1 MGRNDLKLTLQIVGA
16 AIGLIGLAFWTLSV
30 LAAIII
36 AVIGFVIFM
45 IGAFMKTEEEMP
57 EGIEAA
63 FYAQGYSVTEK
74 ADPLYIDSVNKKWA
88 VLEQDIGIKDIFSFS
103 DILNFELIEDGQRY
117 EQRGG
122 VTRAVVGGAIFGTV
136 GAVVGSQTA
145 KGKSSISQMY
155 ICVYTKQSNR
165 SFVKINLINSATS
178 TDSGAYIDAKD
189 RALLIMSKFAIMQ
202 HEDREEAERKSSY
215 SDAAEQI
222 KKYKELLDCGALTR
236 EEFEDIKKK
245 LMP

>member
-1 MGRNDLKLTLQIVGA
+1 M
-16 AIGLIGLAFWTLSV
+16 
-30 LAAIII
+30 
-36 AVIGFVIFM
+36 
-45 IGAFMKTEEEMP
+45 
-57 EGIEAA
+57 
-63 FYAQGYSVTEK
+63 
-74 ADPLYIDSVNKKWA
+74 
-88 VLEQDIGIKDIFSFS
+88 
-103 DILNFELIEDGQRY
+103 
-117 EQRGG
+117 
-122 VTRAVVGGAIFGTV
+122 GGAIFGTV

-222 KKYKELLDCGALTR
+222 KKYKELLDCGAITR

>member
-1 MGRNDLKLTLQIVGA
+1 M
-16 AIGLIGLAFWTLSV
+16 AFWTLSV

-36 AVIGFVIFM
+36 AVIGVVIFM
-45 IGAFMKTEEEMP
+45 IGAFMKSEAEMP

-63 FYAQGYSVTEK
+63 FNAQGYSVTEK
-74 ADPLYIDSVNKKWA
+74 VDPLYIDSVHKKWA
-88 VLEQDIGIKDIFSFS
+88 VLEENIGIKDIFSYS

-178 TDSGAYIDAKD
+178 TDGGVYVDAKD
-189 RALLIMSKFAIMQ
+189 RALLIMSKLAIMQ
-202 HEDREEAERKSSY
+202 HENREEEERKSGY
-215 SDAAEQI
+215 FDAAEQI
-222 KKYKELLDCGALTR
+222 KKYKELLDCGAITKD
-236 EEFEDIKKK
+236 EFEEAKKRLFK
-245 LMP
+245 SF